1 VSQYLVIDGA
11 ALKGCFELINLSR
24 INSGTDDVQGRAS
37 VKGANER
44 AMIIYDLSGE
54 TATPLEQLAMI
65 LPFET
70 DVLAFDKNKALLGFL
85 VNRGRSIPVLNL
97 NHGSAAADFEITA
110 TTSILVVES
119 DGELIGFPV
128 QRLKAIEAATWEP
141 VVPHHLPTRHSA
153 TKKWALVGTG
163 DAERMLP
170 VQDLLAVARSFQQ
183 QQAPG

>member
-1 VSQYLVIDGA
+1 
-11 ALKGCFELINLSR
+11 LKGCFELINLSR
-24 INSGTDDVQGRAS
+24 INSGAVDAQGRA
-37 VKGANER
+37 AAQQADQR

-70 DVLAFDKNKALLGFL
+70 AALAFDKNQALLGFL

-97 NHGSAAADFEITA
+97 NHGSAAADFEITS

-128 QRLKAIEAATWEP
+128 QRLKAIETATWEP
-141 VVPHHLPTRHSA
+141 VVPHHLPTRDGAREPVRSSA
-153 TKKWALVGTG
+153 SKQWALVGSG
-163 DAERMLP
+163 EGERMLP
-170 VQDLLAVARSFQQ
+170 VQDLLAVARRFQQ
-183 QQAPG
+183 AQQATA

>member
-1 VSQYLVIDGA
+1 LA
-11 ALKGCFELINLSR
+11 AA
-24 INSGTDDVQGRAS
+24 QG
-37 VKGANER
+37 VDQR
-44 AMIIYDLSGE
+44 AMIIYDFPGE

-70 DVLAFDKNKALLGFL
+70 DALAFDKDQALLGFV

-97 NHGSAAADFEITA
+97 GHGNPASDFEISA

-128 QRLKAIEAATWEP
+128 PRLKAIEAATWEP
-141 VVPHHLPTRHSA
+141 VVPDHSSTCVEEA
-153 TKKWALVGTG
+153 VPSKRWALVGTG

-170 VQDLLAVARSFQQ
+170 VQDLLAVARRFQQ
-183 QQAPG
+183 R